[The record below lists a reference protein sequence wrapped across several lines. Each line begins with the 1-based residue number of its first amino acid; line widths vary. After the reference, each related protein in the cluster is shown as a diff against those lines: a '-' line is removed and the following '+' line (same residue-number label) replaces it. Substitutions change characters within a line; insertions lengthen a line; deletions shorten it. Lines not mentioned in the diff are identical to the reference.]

1 MAETPSTML
10 PLGTPL
16 PSFRLPDAVTGKLVD
31 GAELARGKKGLL
43 VAFICN
49 HCPYVKHI
57 RRELVRASHEALDQG
72 LAVVAINSNDEAA
85 YPQDGP
91 AAMKALASEEGWRFP
106 FLFDAT
112 QEVARAFKAACT
124 PDLFVFDAQGRLA
137 YRGQF
142 DDSRPSL
149 PKPVTGA
156 SLRAALQAVA
166 QGKAPSADQRASV
179 GCNIKWKSG
188 R

>member
-16 PSFRLPDAVTGKLVD
+16 PSFRLPDAASGETID
-31 GAELARGKKGLL
+31 AAALARGKKGLL

-57 RRELVRASHEALDQG
+57 RRELVRLSHEALDRG
-72 LAVVAINSNDEAA
+72 FAVVAVNSNDEVA

-91 AAMKALASEEGWRFP
+91 AAMKALAVEEGWRFP
-106 FLFDAT
+106 FVFDGT
-112 QEVARAFKAACT
+112 QEVARAFHAACT
-124 PDLFVFDAQGRLA
+124 PDLFLFDAAGTLA

-156 SLRAALQAVA
+156 SLRAAIFAVDR
-166 QGKAPSADQRASV
+166 GEAPSPEQRASV
-179 GCNIKWKSG
+179 GCNIKWK
-188 R
+188 RA

>member
-16 PSFRLPDAVTGKLVD
+16 PSLRLPDAVSGKTID
-31 GAELARGKKGLL
+31 AAELARGKKGLL

-57 RRELVRASHEALDQG
+57 RRELVRLSHEAIDRG
-72 LAVVAINSNDEAA
+72 FAVVAVNSNDEVA

-91 AAMKALASEEGWRFP
+91 AAMKALAIEEGWRFP
-106 FLFDAT
+106 FVFDGT
-112 QEVARAFKAACT
+112 QEVARAFQAACT
-124 PDLFVFDAQGRLA
+124 PDLFLFDGAGKLA

-156 SLRAALQAVA
+156 SLRAAIVAVDR
-166 QGKAPSADQRASV
+166 GEAPPPEQRASV
-179 GCNIKWKSG
+179 GCNIKWK
-188 R
+188 RA

>member
-10 PLGTPL
+10 PLGTAL
-16 PSFRLPDAVTGKLVD
+16 PSLRLPDAVSGEVID
-31 GAELARGKKGLL
+31 GAELARGKRGLL

-57 RRELVRASHEALDQG
+57 RRELVRLAHEAIDQG
-72 LAVVAINSNDEAA
+72 FAVVAVNANDEVA

-91 AAMKALASEEGWRFP
+91 AAMKALAVEEGWRFP
-106 FLFDAT
+106 FVFDAT
-112 QEVARAFKAACT
+112 QEVARAFQAACT
-124 PDLFVFDAQGRLA
+124 PDHFLFDAAGKLA

-149 PKPVTGA
+149 PRPVTGA
-156 SLRAALQAVA
+156 SLRAAIDAVA
-166 QGKAPSADQRASV
+166 RGEAPSPDQRASV
-179 GCNIKWKSG
+179 GCNIKWK
-188 R
+188 RA